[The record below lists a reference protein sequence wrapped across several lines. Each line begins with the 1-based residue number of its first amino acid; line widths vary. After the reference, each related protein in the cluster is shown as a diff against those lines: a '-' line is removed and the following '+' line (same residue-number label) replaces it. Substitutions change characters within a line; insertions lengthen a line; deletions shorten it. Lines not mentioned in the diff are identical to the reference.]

1 MKEVP
6 DIFAIIMAENF
17 PPIKSSDET
26 RNRRNVPQHNKGY
39 I

>member
-1 MKEVP
+1 MTISIEEKQ
-6 DIFAIIMAENF
+6 MRNL
-17 PPIKSSDET
+17 KSLHDKRHEKR